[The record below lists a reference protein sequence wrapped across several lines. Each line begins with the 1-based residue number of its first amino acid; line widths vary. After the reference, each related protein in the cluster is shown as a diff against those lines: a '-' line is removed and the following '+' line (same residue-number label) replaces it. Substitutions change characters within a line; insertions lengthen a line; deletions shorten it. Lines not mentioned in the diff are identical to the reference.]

1 MKIFKRPMFRKGGEV
16 GGGIMTGLR
25 ENYEIGGST
34 RERLAKVM
42 AEYPSTTI
50 DPLSQFLI
58 QGGLKLASQPATG
71 GGAIADIAT
80 ALQEP
85 TAGLMKGLGERGKM
99 ERELALQGEILDIE
113 SEQAEKLARIKNQMK
128 DQFAAETPE
137 EQFEVLFK
145 GYSDSNNPILKG
157 NAKNLATF
165 EVLMNT
171 KFPNKSYTQLS
182 FEYGTDPRTKK
193 KDYLPQ
199 WGSIPVGSITFNPK
213 NNMVLIRKTKEF
225 NDARDFAPLDP
236 STLNELGD

>member
-16 GGGIMTGLR
+16 GGGIMTGIAR
-25 ENYEIGGST
+25 ENYQDGST

-42 AEYPSTTI
+42 AQYPSTTI

-113 SEQAEKLARIKNQMK
+113 AEQAERLARIKNQQK
-128 DQFAAETPE
+128 DMFAAQTPE

-145 GYSDSNNPILKG
+145 GYSGSNNPILKG

>member
-25 ENYEIGGST
+25 ENYQDGST

-145 GYSDSNNPILKG
+145 GYSGSNNPILKG

>member
-25 ENYEIGGST
+25 ENYQDGST

-85 TAGLMKGLGERGKM
+85 TAGL
-99 ERELALQGEILDIE
+99 
-113 SEQAEKLARIKNQMK
+113 
-128 DQFAAETPE
+128 
-137 EQFEVLFK
+137 
-145 GYSDSNNPILKG
+145 
-157 NAKNLATF
+157 
-165 EVLMNT
+165 
-171 KFPNKSYTQLS
+171 
-182 FEYGTDPRTKK
+182 
-193 KDYLPQ
+193 
-199 WGSIPVGSITFNPK
+199 
-213 NNMVLIRKTKEF
+213 
-225 NDARDFAPLDP
+225 
-236 STLNELGD
+236 